1 MKEGNKF
8 KRLRYVK
15 AYLYSSFF
23 ISLLLILGSGASA
36 FGYKTFAPGFEF
48 VSLLSGLIG
57 IQVSSALLMMVQ
69 DLEGK
74 EFKEIL
80 NFRWN
85 FIIGLVLA
93 LSTGALL
100 IWIFVDP

>member
-1 MKEGNKF
+1 MKEEIEF

-15 AYLYSSFF
+15 AYLYSSFI
-23 ISLLLILGSGASA
+23 ISFLLILGSGASV
-36 FGYKTFAPGFEF
+36 FGYKKFAPGFEF
-48 VSLLSGLIG
+48 VSLFGGLIG
-57 IQVSSALLMMVQ
+57 TQISVAILLMVQ

-74 EFKEIL
+74 RFKEPL
-80 NFRWN
+80 NFRRN

-93 LSTGALL
+93 LSMGALL

>member
-1 MKEGNKF
+1 MKEGIEF

-15 AYLYSSFF
+15 LYLYSSFF
-23 ISLLLILGSGASA
+23 ISFLLILGSGASA
-36 FGYKTFAPGFEF
+36 FGYKKFAPGFEF
-48 VSLLSGLIG
+48 VCMLSGLIG
-57 IQVSSALLMMVQ
+57 TQVSAALLLLVQ

-74 EFKEIL
+74 QFKETL

-100 IWIFVDP
+100 IWIFV